1 MRNVGLCVINNDAC
15 SYDTSQDRR
24 RPVSKAYVAAL
35 EDRVVWLERMLENKG
50 EAKGTRGIGEGL
62 DESVLDGAGSSSPEL
77 PPSRPSGTAP
87 QEPVE
92 RLQVCSAA
100 FLS

>member
-1 MRNVGLCVINNDAC
+1 M
-15 SYDTSQDRR
+15 
-24 RPVSKAYVAAL
+24 SKAYVAAL
-35 EDRVVWLERMLENKG
+35 EDRVTWLERMLENQG
-50 EAKGTRGIGEGL
+50 EAEGARGIREGL

-100 FLS
+100 FSS